1 MSNAFSSYGSTLSVG
16 DGGSPTEAFTAIAEV
31 ISIDGPGGENGEI
44 DVTHLGS
51 TAKEFIADLIDYGQ
65 VTAQTNFLPGDP
77 QHDQRYIDNLAR
89 TIRNYEV
96 SWPTSSASSATF
108 AAYVQSY
115 RPNVAAGQQGQGNL
129 TLRVT
134 GAVTY
139 A

>member
-1 MSNAFSSYGSTLSVG
+1 MTNAFSSYGSTLSVG
-16 DGGSPTEAFTAIAEV
+16 DGGSPTEQFTPIAEV
-31 ISIDGPGGENGEI
+31 IDITGPGGENGEI
-44 DVTHLGS
+44 EVTHLGS

-65 VTAQTNFLPGDP
+65 VTANANFLPGDT
-77 QHDQRYIDNLAR
+77 QHDQLLADIASR
-89 TIRNYEV
+89 TVRNYEV
-96 SWPTSSASSATF
+96 SWPTSPASTAVF

-115 RPNVAAGQQGQGNL
+115 QPNVATGQQGQASL